1 MTFDEKSLQELVRGY
16 ARQGDAYRCLTC
28 GREFARGRVYTLGD
42 EGYSAKGAVRA
53 HLAREHPDRFAQLL
67 ARDKKVHGLGE
78 REREVMGLMAQG
90 MTDAQ
95 IAERQG
101 VTPAT
106 VRHQRFVLR
115 EKARQAM
122 QYLALYQM
130 MEDLRAASV
139 QEPPQEALI
148 TPPAGARMVDE
159 RFQITEAERQQILG
173 SVFSSLEPLK
183 LRVFSA
189 KEKKK
194 LVALLRIIEQFETG
208 RRYTEPEVNEVLAAI
223 YNDYVTIRRYL
234 IEYGLMG
241 RTPDGRAYWRIA

>member
-1 MTFDEKSLQELVRGY
+1 MSFTAKTLQELARGY
-16 ARQGDAYRCLTC
+16 ARQGEAYRCLIC
-28 GREFARGRVYTLGD
+28 GQVFVRGHVYTLAG

-53 HLAREHPDRFAQLL
+53 HVAQAHADRFTQLL
-67 ARDKKVHGLGE
+67 DRDKKVHGLSG
-78 REREVMGLMAQG
+78 REREVMALMAQG
-90 MTDAQ
+90 LTDAQ
-95 IAERQG
+95 IAQRQG

-130 MEDLRAASV
+130 MEDLRDNHA
-139 QEPPQEALI
+139 QPPQEALI

-159 RFQITEAERQQILG
+159 RFQITEAEREQILG
-173 SVFSSLEPLK
+173 SVFSSLDPLR

-194 LVALLRIIEQFETG
+194 VVALLRIVEQFEPG
-208 RRYTEPEVNEVLAAI
+208 RRYTEREVNEVLAAI
-223 YNDYVTIRRYL
+223 YDDYVTIRRYL

-241 RTPDGRAYWRIA
+241 RTQDGRAYWRIA